1 MSRIFQ
7 TYPMLELSRKVFT
20 TEILYLTF
28 TFKKKK
34 LNPFSL
40 DRKLSN
46 QSKHEMI
53 YMLWKV
59 CIPVDFYKYLCKE
72 EQFLYLNRKNVLYL
86 NIAEIV
92 WKFIDENEK
101 NCNQLLQYVYL
112 IVYPEIYCTTER
124 RGFDLKS
131 TFQLVFKTKK
141 DNHLGKEPSN
151 FTKKE
156 MKHLSPNKNTEEEE
170 VNEKIKKIKKRLK

>member
-1 MSRIFQ
+1 M
-7 TYPMLELSRKVFT
+7 
-20 TEILYLTF
+20 
-28 TFKKKK
+28 
-34 LNPFSL
+34 
-40 DRKLSN
+40 
-46 QSKHEMI
+46 
-53 YMLWKV
+53 
-59 CIPVDFYKYLCKE
+59 
-72 EQFLYLNRKNVLYL
+72 
-86 NIAEIV
+86 
-92 WKFIDENEK
+92 
-101 NCNQLLQYVYL
+101 